1 MKSFLLV
8 SLSLLLFS
16 CASSKDSFEPE
27 KTCSDLSLKYIKNNK
42 HKRYLQSQEIIT
54 ALQGTQS
61 GVQSCYDSFVKR
73 KGKDEFNTCLV
84 IGYDV
89 KGKLD
94 YWELSSKEAK
104 LDQEFL
110 NCSNKVI
117 GQVPFWKYGKNF
129 ILVQSYHFY
138 KD

>member
-1 MKSFLLV
+1 MKSLLLV

-16 CASSKDSFEPE
+16 CASSKDNFVPE

-42 HKRYLQSQEIIT
+42 QKRYLQSQEIIN
-54 ALQGTQS
+54 ALQGTQA
-61 GVQSCYDSFVKR
+61 GVQACYDSFVKR
-73 KGKDEFNTCLV
+73 KGEDEFNTCLV
-84 IGYDV
+84 IGYDNR
-89 KGKLD
+89 GKLD

-104 LDQEFL
+104 LDQEFV

-117 GQVPFWKYGKNF
+117 GQVPFWKFGKNY

>member
-1 MKSFLLV
+1 MKSLLLI
-8 SLSLLLFS
+8 SLSLFLFS
-16 CASSKDSFEPE
+16 CSSTGDKFEPE

-42 HKRYLQSQEIIT
+42 HKRYLQSQEIIN
-54 ALQGTQS
+54 ALQGTQA
-61 GVQSCYDSFVKR
+61 GVQACYESFVKR
-73 KGKDEFNTCLV
+73 KGADEFNTCLV
-84 IGYDV
+84 IGYD
-89 KGKLD
+89 KRGKLD

-104 LDQEFL
+104 LDKEFV

-117 GQVPFWKYGKNF
+117 GEVPFWKYGKNY